1 MKTVFGT
8 CNYMAPEVIN
18 ESYNE
23 KCDLWSIGTIMYV
36 LLVGAQPF
44 PGTDE
49 EVIEKIK
56 KGKYDKIRSA
66 YKSLSGEA
74 KDLMSKLMKVNAKNR
89 LGADEALQHSWFEG
103 KETKTD
109 NKEATLEALT
119 NFKSYRAEAK
129 LQQAACSFIVT
140 QMATK
145 EEIRELEKAFKEL
158 DLNKDGKLSRDELM
172 QGY

>member
-23 KCDLWSIGTIMYV
+23 KCDLWSIGTITYV

-56 KGKYDKIRSA
+56 KGKYDKTRSA

-74 KDLMSKLMKVNAKNR
+74 KDLMSKLMKVNAKEQTR
-89 LGADEALQHSWFEG
+89 S
-103 KETKTD
+103 
-109 NKEATLEALT
+109 
-119 NFKSYRAEAK
+119 
-129 LQQAACSFIVT
+129 
-140 QMATK
+140 
-145 EEIRELEKAFKEL
+145 
-158 DLNKDGKLSRDELM
+158 
-172 QGY
+172 